1 MPHAST
7 HKSGISTQQASD
19 QGQSTAHPEQQKR
32 INVAVTPE
40 VIQALQ
46 TVIDNEQV
54 TLTEA
59 VRRLIS
65 YGDFIYRAVKQEG
78 SEVLLRKGDSTRE
91 VVLL

>member
-1 MPHAST
+1 MADATST
-7 HKSGISTQQASD
+7 HKQGVHGPD
-19 QGQSTAHPEQQKR
+19 QRPSTAHPEQPRR

-59 VRRLIS
+59 VRRLVS

-78 SEVLLRKGDSTRE
+78 SEVLLRNGDTTRE

>member
-1 MPHAST
+1 MANPTSGATAQQHAA
-7 HKSGISTQQASD
+7 QEQPRP
-19 QGQSTAHPEQQKR
+19 GQPKR

-46 TVIDNEQV
+46 TVMENEQV

-65 YGDFIYRAVKQEG
+65 HGDFIYRAVKQDG
-78 SEVLLRKGDSTRE
+78 SEVLLRDGDSTRE
-91 VVLL
+91 IVLL

>member
-1 MPHAST
+1 MPHASNRR
-7 HKSGISTQQASD
+7 SGTATQQGSD
-19 QGQSTAHPEQQKR
+19 QSNTARPEQPKR

-40 VIQALQ
+40 VIQAIQ

-65 YGDFIYRAVKQEG
+65 YGNFIYRAVKQED
-78 SEVLLRKGDSTRE
+78 SEVLLRNGDSIRE

>member
-1 MPHAST
+1 MADAAST
-7 HKSGISTQQASD
+7 HKQGVHGPDQRPSTEHS
-19 QGQSTAHPEQQKR
+19 EQPRR

-59 VRRLIS
+59 VRRLVS

-78 SEVLLRKGDSTRE
+78 SEVLLRNGDSIRE